1 MPDGHPRDLLVLPED
16 HVLRR
21 DIDFLVDPDY
31 GNVMDPVQH
40 LAGKRVCDVASVCY
54 TRRCDYPAPPV
65 PTEKITFHE
74 VVCWDAKESCLS
86 DSSDSV
92 KRIEWVECVELIE
105 PLWNYVVAT
114 GRTEEREIPIVD

>member
-1 MPDGHPRDLLVLPED
+1 MPDGHPRDLLVLPDD

-40 LAGKRVCDVASVCY
+40 LAGTKVCDVRSVCY
-54 TRRCDYPAPPV
+54 TRRCDYPAPPA
-65 PTEKITFHE
+65 PTETITFHE
-74 VVCWDAKESCLS
+74 VVCWDDG
-86 DSSDSV
+86 DSLVIGSNV
-92 KRIEWVECVELIE
+92 GKQLLWVECVEPLE
-105 PLWNYVVAT
+105 SLWNYVVPT